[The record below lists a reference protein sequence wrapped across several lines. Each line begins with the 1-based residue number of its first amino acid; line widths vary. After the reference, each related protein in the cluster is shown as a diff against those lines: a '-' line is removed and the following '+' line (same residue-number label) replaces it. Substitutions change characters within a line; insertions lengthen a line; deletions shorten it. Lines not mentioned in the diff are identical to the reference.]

1 MDFPILS
8 MSVLFGMGLKGEDIG
23 FGVLATMTS
32 EEFNTWLADMKHT
45 YGIARDRRI
54 AQMLCVSDD
63 TFTRYKQRGCSKMA
77 ALSCK
82 ALLHNLGPK
91 G

>member
-1 MDFPILS
+1 MTPEQFNAWVVE
-8 MSVLFGMGLKGEDIG
+8 MK
-23 FGVLATMTS
+23 ATYSITK
-32 EEFNTWLADMKHT
+32 DK
-45 YGIARDRRI
+45 RV

-63 TFTRYKQRGCSKMA
+63 TFTRYKQRGCSDMA

-82 ALLHNLGPK
+82 ALLHNLGN